1 MIGDCATY
9 YDEPTLIG
17 PIDGLVPT
25 STFFG
30 GTVTM
35 TNAALTATYG
45 PGGLLAEGVHSLV
58 RPLNS
63 DLERSCYVFWWR
75 FNSDVDLGYHHYLIT
90 YYISCSVSSA
100 N

>member
-1 MIGDCATY
+1 VYIDPADTCIFAETVSMIGDCATY

-58 RPLNS
+58 RPLNA
-63 DLERSCYVFWWR
+63 LV
-75 FNSDVDLGYHHYLIT
+75 I
-90 YYISCSVSSA
+90 
-100 N
+100 